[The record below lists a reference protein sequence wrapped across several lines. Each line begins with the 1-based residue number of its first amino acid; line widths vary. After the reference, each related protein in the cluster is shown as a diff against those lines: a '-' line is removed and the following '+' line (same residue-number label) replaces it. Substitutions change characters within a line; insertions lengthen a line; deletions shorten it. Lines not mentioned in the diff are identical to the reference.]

1 MTPPL
6 PPLPPLPPSPLA
18 ADAPARA
25 ALLSAHPEFRPA
37 RVYAFGAAL
46 GLVAGLDFVAAIL
59 IAMAG
64 VQVQTGLGVAPRDF
78 LWALTSYAVAAV
90 VANLVLVQLA
100 GRVSYRRF
108 TLASLVVFIAGAL
121 ACAAADSLP
130 ALTAARALQGL
141 GGGGLFAA
149 SRILAQFSSQPQE
162 RLSLFWGFGLA
173 NFALVALSPW
183 LAGWLVA
190 RHGWHTLFLLQAVLA
205 VPLLPLVALVYPQV
219 ERLPQRRFG
228 KLDWAGVLAFAAG
241 ALLLVHALEHLRYLT
256 RADLPLLAGYG
267 VAGLLLLAVVMRR
280 FSRHP
285 DPWLDPRRL
294 TSRRYLVGLAFY
306 GIFYLVSGYWNFLVP
321 AFLVEGLG
329 FGLPTV
335 GGLLSLGGLTTLG
348 AVVVFHLSLP
358 RIMRKRRYIAIGYCG
373 LALAFVLM
381 AAAARPG
388 ASALAVLP
396 AIVLQGAMPVLALL
410 QVAMMTFVDMPTE
423 DFAHAYAFKN
433 IVREIVNALG
443 TGLAVLQLHHGTAAA
458 QAELQAATAEQL
470 VPALDDVFR
479 QAAVSMA
486 AGEILGVL
494 AIACVAVA
502 AVVVVQRTLK

>member
-1 MTPPL
+1 MSPPL
-6 PPLPPLPPSPLA
+6 PPLPSFPQVSA

-25 ALLSAHPEFRPA
+25 VLLSAHPEFRPL
-37 RVYAFGAAL
+37 RVYAFGATL

-108 TLASLVVFIAGAL
+108 TLGSLVVFILGAL
-121 ACAAADSLP
+121 ACAAAESLP
-130 ALTAARALQGL
+130 ALTLARALQGL

-149 SRILAQFSSQPQE
+149 ARILAQFSSQPQE

-173 NFALVALSPW
+173 NFALVALTPW
-183 LAGWLVA
+183 LAGWLVSN
-190 RHGWHTLFLLQAVLA
+190 HGWHTLFLLQAALA
-205 VPLLPLVALVYPQV
+205 VPLLPLVARVYPRI
-219 ERLPQRRFG
+219 EHRPRRPMG
-228 KLDWAGVLAFAAG
+228 QLDWPGVLAFATG

-256 RADLPLLAGYG
+256 RADLPALAGYG
-267 VAGLLLLAVVMRR
+267 VAGAVLLTLVMRR

-294 TSRRYLVGLAFY
+294 TSRRYLIGLAFY
-306 GIFYLVSGYWNFLVP
+306 GVFYLITGYWNFLVP

-329 FGLPTV
+329 FGLTKV

-348 AVVVFHLSLP
+348 AVVVFHLCLP
-358 RIMRKRRYIAIGYCG
+358 RVMRKRRYIAVGYIG
-373 LALAFVLM
+373 LATAFLVM

-388 ASALAVLP
+388 ASATAVLP
-396 AIVLQGAMPVLALL
+396 AIMLQGAMPVLALL

-443 TGLAVLQLHHGTAAA
+443 TGLAVLQLHHGAEAARA
-458 QAELQAATAEQL
+458 AMQAATPDSL
-470 VPALDDVFR
+470 VPALGDVVQ
-479 QAAVSMA
+479 QAAVSVA
-486 AGEILGVL
+486 AGHILVGL
-494 AIACVAVA
+494 AVGCLVVAVIA
-502 AVVVVQRTLK
+502 VVQRSLK